1 MRDSRASLLSEYI
14 FLFWYLCDE
23 VIVCV
28 LLLMI
33 FILWD
38 KKLRVNSYQTDV
50 RFLHSTS
57 LCFRACFVFGILNFN
72 LPPFLTSLGLF
83 SFVCFLWHSSR
94 AFVACITSYSGYAVW
109 VFLCYTEFW
118 KINQICYVN
127 CVFSLMRDVTLPKFG

>member
-28 LLLMI
+28 VLLMI

-83 SFVCFLWHSSR
+83 SFVCFCGIPRERLLR
-94 AFVACITSYSGYAVW
+94 ASLATVVM
-109 VFLCYTEFW
+109 LCGCF
-118 KINQICYVN
+118 
-127 CVFSLMRDVTLPKFG
+127 CVTQCFER